1 MVKPEILVVDD
12 EMSVRSVLV
21 QVLERYGYAVTEAA
35 DGEQAFERLEEK
47 NFALVITD
55 IKMPGTSG
63 LEVLK
68 KTKQSYPDTQVIII
82 TSHASLDT
90 AVEAL
95 RLGAYDY
102 LFKPFEDLAL
112 ISAAASRAIET
123 VRLTEEN
130 RRLLAT
136 LQKQNSELERTN
148 KILENV
154 ACRDGLTGLFNHRYF
169 QDSLRSEIDR
179 CQRENDIFSL
189 IFFDLDHFKI
199 YNDAHGH
206 LEGDYLL
213 RQLATILEKNF
224 RHSDVVARY
233 GGEEFVVIL
242 PGTSKKDAQHMAE
255 NMRRYIEGFPFN
267 GRDTQPSGKLTSS
280 IGIATYPEDG
290 RNRTELVQSA
300 DNAMYQAKKSGRN
313 GICVAQGLAQK

>member
-1 MVKPEILVVDD
+1 MDKPEILVVDD
-12 EMSVRSVLV
+12 EVSVRSVLV
-21 QVLERYGYAVTEAA
+21 QVLEKYGYAVTEAA
-35 DGEQAFERLEEK
+35 DGEQALERLEEK

-55 IKMPGTSG
+55 IKMPGTTG

-82 TSHASLDT
+82 TSHASLDN

-95 RLGAYDY
+95 RFGAYDY
-102 LFKPFEDLAL
+102 LFKPFEDLTL

-130 RRLLAT
+130 RRLLKT
-136 LQKQNSELERTN
+136 LKKQNRELERTN

-169 QDSLRSEIDR
+169 QDFLRSEIDR
-179 CQRENDIFSL
+179 CQRDNDIFSL
-189 IFFDLDHFKI
+189 IFFDLDHFKF
-199 YNDAHGH
+199 YNDSHGH

-213 RQLATILEKNF
+213 RQLATLLEKNF
-224 RHSDVVARY
+224 RHSDVVSRY

-242 PGTSKKDAQHMAE
+242 PGTSKKDAQHLAE
-255 NMRRYIEGFPFN
+255 NMRCFIEGFPFN

-280 IGIATYPEDG
+280 VGVATYPEDG
-290 RNRTELVQSA
+290 DNRTDLVQSA

-313 GICVAQGLAQK
+313 GVCVA

>member
-1 MVKPEILVVDD
+1 MTMVKPEILIVDD
-12 EMSVRSVLV
+12 EMFVRSVLV

-35 DGEQAFERLEEK
+35 DGEQALERLKEK
-47 NFALVITD
+47 KFALVITD
-55 IKMPGTSG
+55 IKMPVMSG

-68 KTKQSYPDTQVIII
+68 KTRQSYPDTQVIII

-95 RLGAYDY
+95 RFGAYDY

-136 LQKQNSELERTN
+136 LKKQNRELERTN

-213 RQLATILEKNF
+213 RQLAIILEKNF
-224 RHSDVVARY
+224 RYSDVVARY

-255 NMRRYIEGFPFN
+255 NMRG
-267 GRDTQPSGKLTSS
+267 
-280 IGIATYPEDG
+280 
-290 RNRTELVQSA
+290 
-300 DNAMYQAKKSGRN
+300 
-313 GICVAQGLAQK
+313 

>member
-35 DGEQAFERLEEK
+35 DGEQALKCLEEK

-68 KTKQSYPDTQVIII
+68 KTRQSYPDTQVIII

-95 RLGAYDY
+95 RFGAYDY

-136 LQKQNSELERTN
+136 LKKQNLELERSN

-169 QDSLRSEIDR
+169 QDCLQSEIDR
-179 CQRENDIFSL
+179 CQRDNDIFSL
-189 IFFDLDHFKI
+189 IFFDLDHFKL

-224 RHSDVVARY
+224 RDSDVVSRY

-242 PGTSKKDAQHMAE
+242 PGTSKKDAQHIAE
-255 NMRRYIEGFPFN
+255 NMRCYIEGYPFS
-267 GRDTQPSGKLTSS
+267 GCDTQPSGKLTSS
-280 IGIATYPEDG
+280 VGVATYPEDG
-290 RNRTELVQSA
+290 GNRTELIQSA
-300 DNAMYQAKKSGRN
+300 DNAMYQVKRSGRN
-313 GICVAQGLAQK
+313 GVCVASGLA

>member
-12 EMSVRSVLV
+12 EVSVRSVLV
-21 QVLERYGYAVTEAA
+21 QVLEKYGYAVTEAA
-35 DGEQAFERLEEK
+35 DGEQALERLEEK

-55 IKMPGTSG
+55 IKMPGASG

-82 TSHASLDT
+82 TSHASLDN

-95 RLGAYDY
+95 RFGAYDY
-102 LFKPFEDLAL
+102 LFKPFEDLTL
-112 ISAAASRAIET
+112 ISAAAGRAIET

-130 RRLLAT
+130 RRLLKT
-136 LQKQNSELERTN
+136 LKKQNRQLERTN
-148 KILENV
+148 KILEDV

-169 QDSLRSEIDR
+169 QDFLRSEIDR
-179 CQRENDIFSL
+179 CQRDNDIFSL
-189 IFFDLDHFKI
+189 IFFDLDHFKF
-199 YNDAHGH
+199 YNDSHGH

-213 RQLATILEKNF
+213 RQLATLLEKNF
-224 RHSDVVARY
+224 RHSDVVSRY

-242 PGTSKKDAQHMAE
+242 PGTSKKDAQHLAE
-255 NMRRYIEGFPFN
+255 NMRCFIEGFPFN

-280 IGIATYPEDG
+280 VGVATYPEDG
-290 RNRTELVQSA
+290 NNRTELVQSA

-313 GICVAQGLAQK
+313 GVCVA